1 MRAIFLALSLGL
13 MSASNAANAGGL
25 LSRILD
31 PQADIKEQIDQARAE
46 QEAKD
51 RERQARIDEE
61 RKQQPP
67 VEQASANPCQLGGK
81 LAYDAYLEATYDAK
95 FPDKRRLHYTVDYL
109 GDMIV
114 VKHER
119 KVAHEGVDYIA
130 DRLQPTG
137 MRKPWDGAVYEAARE
152 FIVNK
157 CSSATARRESNAVP
171 VASSSPP
178 KDVALLIAQA
188 ETLNDKCR
196 GGSGDDPATEKA
208 CGERDAI
215 FRKKKEKNWCWGH
228 DDQIGADRTWE
239 RCRSK

>member
-1 MRAIFLALSLGL
+1 MRAIFLALCVVL
-13 MSASNAANAGGL
+13 MSASNSANAGGL

-31 PQADIKEQIDQARAE
+31 PEADIKDQIDQARAE
-46 QEAKD
+46 QEANN
-51 RERQARIDEE
+51 RERQARADEE
-61 RKQQPP
+61 RKRQPP

-81 LAYDAYLEATYDAK
+81 LAYDAYLESTYDAK

-109 GDMIV
+109 GDMMV
-114 VKHER
+114 VKHDR

-130 DRLQPTG
+130 ARLQPTG

-157 CSSATARRESNAVP
+157 CSPAAARSESNVVP
-171 VASSSPP
+171 VPSDSPP

-208 CGERDAI
+208 CGERDVV
-215 FRKKKEKNWCWGH
+215 FRKIKAKNWCWGH
-228 DDQIGADRTWE
+228 DGQVGADRTWE
-239 RCRSK
+239 RCRNR

>member
-1 MRAIFLALSLGL
+1 MRAILLALCLVLAFAANS
-13 MSASNAANAGGL
+13 ANAGGL

-51 RERQARIDEE
+51 RERQARIDAE
-61 RKQQPP
+61 RKQQSP

-109 GDMIV
+109 GDMTV
-114 VKHER
+114 VKHDR

-152 FIVNK
+152 FIVNR
-157 CSSATARRESNAVP
+157 CSPDVVKRESEIVP
-171 VASSSPP
+171 APSDLPP
-178 KDVALLIAQA
+178 KDVALLIAKA
-188 ETLNDKCR
+188 EALNDKCR
-196 GGSGDDPATEKA
+196 GGSGDDPATEKV
-208 CGERDAI
+208 CGERDII
-215 FRKKKEKNWCWGH
+215 FRKIKAKNWCWGH
-228 DDQIGADRTWE
+228 DGQVGADRTWE
-239 RCRSK
+239 RCRYN